1 MRNKRNAA
9 FLAGIGCE
17 QGKANIPATDY
28 AALLQPLGAI
38 FAQQQAPTPPTDD
51 SLGGLSEA
59 TAVCVDNAA
68 AAVARMIMAN
78 PSAIPMSQV
87 LPVLLAALPLKK
99 DMAENEAVYTCLL
112 GLTQMNHAAAPS
124 HRGIDIPKGLCR

>member
-68 AAVARMIMAN
+68 RGRGTDDYGQPVGHPN
-78 PSAIPMSQV
+78 VPSSSGAF
-87 LPVLLAALPLKK
+87 
-99 DMAENEAVYTCLL
+99 
-112 GLTQMNHAAAPS
+112 GGAAAQKR
-124 HRGIDIPKGLCR
+124 HGRK